1 MSVACSATKELPLD
15 VLVVGG
21 GPAGTAAALTL
32 LRNTSLRVGVVER
45 TGYAAWR
52 IGETLPPSV
61 PPLLDYLGAWESR
74 TAHAHL
80 PAHGTAAVWGNT
92 ELATR
97 SFLFSGRGH
106 GWHLDRRR
114 FDAELA
120 ERVRELNGRLF
131 LHTTVREA
139 RWDGRWYVLLSH
151 NGGSEQTR
159 VTSRFLIDATGQNA
173 VIARRQGARK
183 VRYDHMMGLIALY
196 SMSDDVGDA
205 ATLVESSPAG
215 WWYSAAVPDRRI
227 VVAFMTDADLI
238 RRYRLNSV
246 ERWNDL
252 LAVTHHTR
260 QRVRNGQA
268 EGSIRTC
275 RAHTQLLDPIAGEGW
290 VAVGDA
296 AASFDPLASMGVGY
310 ALLSGIEGARAVHR
324 ALEGD
329 ATSLAGYAASVRRHY
344 REYLELRYRH
354 YSAEQRWRDQP
365 FWRRRHERIDLSPS
379 STGHRSRDSASPFGH
394 SPR

>member
-1 MSVACSATKELPLD
+1 MRKNRSRGDCSVSVANSAIEELTLD

-32 LRNTSLRVGVVER
+32 LRNTSLRIGLVER

-61 PPLLDYLGAWESR
+61 PPLLEYLGAWESR

-120 ERVRELNGRLF
+120 DRVRDLNGRLF
-131 LHTTVREA
+131 LQTTVREA
-139 RWDGRWYVLLSH
+139 RWDRGWHVRLGQA
-151 NGGSEQTR
+151 GGPVQTC
-159 VTSRFLIDATGQNA
+159 VTARFLIDATGQNA
-173 VIARRQGARK
+173 VIARRQGARRL
-183 VRYDHMMGLIALY
+183 RYDHMMGLIALY
-196 SMSDDVGDA
+196 SMPDDVGDA

-215 WWYSAAVPDRRI
+215 WWYTAVVPDRRI
-227 VVAFMTDADLI
+227 VVAFMTDADLV
-238 RRYRLNSV
+238 RRYRLNGV
-246 ERWNDL
+246 ERWRDL

-260 QRVRNGQA
+260 RRVQDGQE
-268 EGSIRTC
+268 EGSIRIC
-275 RAHTQLLDPIAGEGW
+275 RAHSQLLDPVAGEGW

-310 ALLSGIEGARAVHR
+310 ALLSGIEGARAVHS
-324 ALEGD
+324 ALSGD
-329 ATSLAGYAASVRRHY
+329 TTSLAGYVASVWRHY
-344 REYLELRYRH
+344 EEYLELRYRH
-354 YSAEQRWRDQP
+354 YDAEQRWRDQP
-365 FWRRRHERIDLSPS
+365 FWTRRHERIDIN
-379 STGHRSRDSASPFGH
+379 SRDQ
-394 SPR
+394 